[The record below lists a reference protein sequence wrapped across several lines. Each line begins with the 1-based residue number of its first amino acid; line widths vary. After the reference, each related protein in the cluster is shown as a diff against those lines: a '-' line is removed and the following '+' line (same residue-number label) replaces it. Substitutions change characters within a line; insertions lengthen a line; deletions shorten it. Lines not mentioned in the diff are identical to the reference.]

1 MRLVAV
7 GSSGVADNR
16 GWSEGHG
23 FRFEVWSDP
32 DGDIIDGY
40 GVRSEWDTAPMRD
53 AFILDAT
60 GRALVHHEG
69 AVSMGASPSDVLED
83 CRTLFGATD
92 EADDAR

>member
-7 GSSGVADNR
+7 GSSTVDANTSWVD
-16 GWSEGHG
+16 SHG

-53 AFILDAT
+53 AFILDET
-60 GRALVHHEG
+60 GRAIVHHEG
-69 AVSMGASPSDVLED
+69 AVSVGASPWDVLED
-83 CRTLFGATD
+83 CRTLFVDGAG
-92 EADDAR
+92 AGAR